1 MDALIKIMS
10 KQRINPTQF
19 IISARDLPSRIC
31 PVNWTDPMAIGTMSG
46 YSKIGSMISRVFK
59 LEDRE
64 DNNVP
69 SALNP
74 SVPIRRT
81 ATRGPR

>member
-10 KQRINPTQF
+10 KHRINPTQF
-19 IISARDLPSRIC
+19 IISAKDLPSKIC
-31 PVNWTDPMAIGTMSG
+31 PVKWTDPMAIGTISG

-64 DNNVP
+64 DNSVP
-69 SALNP
+69 NALKP
-74 SVPIRRT
+74 SVPINIT
-81 ATRGPR
+81 TNKGPR